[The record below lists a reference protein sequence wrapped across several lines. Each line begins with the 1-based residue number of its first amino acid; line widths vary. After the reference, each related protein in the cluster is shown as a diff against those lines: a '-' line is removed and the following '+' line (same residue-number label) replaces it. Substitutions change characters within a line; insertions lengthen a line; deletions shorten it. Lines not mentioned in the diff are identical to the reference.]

1 MNPHA
6 TIEDAELLKLFFRT
20 RNEGHLRVLMDRHLP
35 LVYSAALRVSD
46 SPELAAEAAQD
57 VFLKLT
63 RSNELLMT
71 RGIPFIAWLHRS
83 ARHRALDLLRSE
95 RARRQRERIAV
106 ELAALPAGESLSAG
120 ALGMLDEVIG
130 ELPVRDRMLVLERFF
145 SGRTL
150 ASLAVPLG
158 LTEDAVRMRLNRAL
172 EKMRALFAARGIA
185 TTTALLAGALPLQA
199 IVPPPASLALGV
211 KVKVLA
217 ESSAA
222 AGSSAWVAA
231 LLGWVAGIPRPVVV
245 AGLLGVAGIAGGIY
259 HLMAEPAPGL
269 ANAGSSGSLPAS
281 ARSSPAS
288 VAALRPV
295 SLHEE
300 KQRLDLIRQWLMDT
314 SPEDRDSDRRLMMA
328 VNQLSVAGTR
338 ELLADRELL
347 KDVQGPERED
357 EFPNPIYP
365 RRETAEHLLWM
376 HYAKLA
382 PQEAIDFMV
391 ATDLPAHGILV
402 NAAPVIEGVAKVD
415 PQRVIDLIKNPPGE
429 LPQSLGLGGCFE
441 IVLPMLV
448 KHSKEQAYDLIHHLE
463 PMSQKDWY
471 LSYVGSLGPDTD
483 WPAERARLDRDFP
496 VYSEIGFRLE
506 GVYGNM
512 AGLWACTDPD
522 AAFAWIATA
531 EKDAWEGYFEAT
543 FIWLQRDP
551 ADALRWLKTW
561 NPPGIDKSTVFAKV
575 LVFGGAD
582 EIRYVDG
589 LLEMIPDPAMRTET
603 IRKVMENMG
612 KGMERESLEHLK
624 SSPLLDQ
631 EAKAVIDEMIAGK
644 AW

>member
-35 LVYSAALRVSD
+35 LVYSVALRVSD

-106 ELAALPAGESLSAG
+106 ELAALPAGEALSAE

-130 ELPVRDRMLVLERFF
+130 ELPVRDRTLVLERYF

-150 ASLAVPLG
+150 GSLAGPLG
-158 LTEDAVRMRLNRAL
+158 LTEDAVRMRLGRAL
-172 EKMRALFAARGIA
+172 EKMRVLFAARGIA
-185 TTTALLAGALPLQA
+185 TTTVLLAGALPLQA
-199 IVPPPASLALGV
+199 IAPPPAQLALGV

-217 ESSAA
+217 ESSSA
-222 AGSSAWVAA
+222 AGSAAWVSSV
-231 LLGWVAGIPRPVVV
+231 LGFVASIPRPVVV

-259 HLMAEPAPGL
+259 HFMAEPDPVL
-269 ANAGSSGSLPAS
+269 ASAGSSGSHSAS
-281 ARSSPAS
+281 ARFSAGS
-288 VAALRPV
+288 AAGLRPV

-300 KQRLDLIRQWLMDT
+300 KRRLDLIRQWLMDK
-314 SPEDRDSDRRLMMA
+314 SPEDRDSDRRMA
-328 VNQLSVAGTR
+328 MVISRLTAEGTR
-338 ELLADRELL
+338 TLLADRALL
-347 KDVQGPERED
+347 KDEQGPERD
-357 EFPNPIYP
+357 DGFPNPVYP
-365 RRETAEHLLWM
+365 RRGSAEHLLWL

-382 PQEAIDFMV
+382 PQEAIDLMA
-391 ATDLPAHGILV
+391 ATDLAAYGMLV
-402 NAAPVIEGVAKVD
+402 NLAPVLKGVAKVD
-415 PQRVIDLIKNPPGE
+415 PQLAIDLIKNPPGKV
-429 LPQSLGLGGCFE
+429 PDSLGLGGCFE
-441 IVLPMLV
+441 SILPLLV
-448 KHSKEQAYDLIHHLE
+448 KHSKEQAYELIHHLD

-471 LSYVGSLGPDTD
+471 LSYVGSLGPNTD

-496 VYSEIGFRLE
+496 VYAETGFRME
-506 GVYGNM
+506 GVYGHM

-522 AAFAWIATA
+522 AAFAWIAAA
-531 EKDAWEGYFEAT
+531 ERDVWAGYFDAT
-543 FIWLQRDP
+543 FTWLYREP
-551 ADALRWLKTW
+551 TEALRWLKTW
-561 NPPGIDKSTVFAKV
+561 EPQGIDKSTVFSKV
-575 LVFGGAD
+575 IIYGGAD
-582 EIRYVDG
+582 ELRYVDG

-603 IRKVMENMG
+603 IRKTMENMG

-624 SSPLLDQ
+624 RSPLLDQ
-631 EAKAVIDEMIAGK
+631 EAKAVIDGMIAGK